1 MWIHVTWLGLLQSA
15 VGAALLLVHVLI
27 FGMIVWFLSGTPR
40 EQRTPS
46 EWLGHALVVALVAL
60 VDAAY
65 LWWLRDSLRAL
76 AGVLL
81 SIMTLGT
88 LKLMLGFLVEYDRK
102 DRTAGRWARRLAVVG
117 AVAILD
123 ACWLGWIPVPY

>member
-1 MWIHVTWLGLLQSA
+1 MWIYVTWLGLLQSA
-15 VGAALLLVHVLI
+15 VGAALLVVHILL
-27 FGMIVWFLSGTPR
+27 FGMIVWFLSGTPC
-40 EQRTPS
+40 EQRTSS

-60 VDAAY
+60 IDAAY
-65 LWWLRDSLRAL
+65 LWWLQDSLRAL

-117 AVAILD
+117 AVAVLD
-123 ACWLGWIPVPY
+123 AHWLGWIPIPY